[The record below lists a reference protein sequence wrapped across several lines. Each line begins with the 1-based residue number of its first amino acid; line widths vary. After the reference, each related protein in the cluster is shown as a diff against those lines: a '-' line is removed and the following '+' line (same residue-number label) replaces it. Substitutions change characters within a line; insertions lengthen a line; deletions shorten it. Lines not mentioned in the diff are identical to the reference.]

1 MQKTF
6 FTFSTFS
13 FKKRFIIKT
22 LVQMQ
27 FKMVFERYFASFATL
42 FQMGRPN
49 ALNAAQ

>member
-1 MQKTF
+1 
-6 FTFSTFS
+6 
-13 FKKRFIIKT
+13 
-22 LVQMQ
+22 MQ